1 MLLVETEVVRL
12 VGAWHKLE
20 EFWSIEVEG
29 FEGAAEQIVL
39 EAAGGCELVG
49 SK

>member
-1 MLLVETEVVRL
+1 MLLVGTEVVRL
-12 VGAWHKLE
+12 VGAWQKLE

-29 FEGAAEQIVL
+29 FEGAAEQIVM